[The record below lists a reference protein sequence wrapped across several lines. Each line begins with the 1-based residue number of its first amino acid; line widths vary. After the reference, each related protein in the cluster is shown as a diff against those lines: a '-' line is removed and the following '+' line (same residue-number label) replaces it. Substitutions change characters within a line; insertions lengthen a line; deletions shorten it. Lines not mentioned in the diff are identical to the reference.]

1 MNSETRQKLKEKLNG
16 RVSFEKADL
25 MVYQSDI
32 AGMPGIIMSC
42 IDFAP
47 EAAVVASSVQ
57 DVVSTLKIAAE
68 TNTPVTPRGQGSSGY
83 GGSIPTKS
91 GILLDLTTMD
101 RILNV
106 DESKLIVDV
115 EPGVIWNNLSHEL
128 LKKGMDN
135 KIYPTS
141 APSSTVA
148 GWLAQG
154 GQGIGSLKYGSIRDV
169 VEEVDVVGLDGN
181 VNTYKGDDADL
192 YESTCG
198 IIGVITRVRLACRK
212 AEGIRPF
219 SVTLPNANAVQK
231 FVLKTKKEL
240 DPYTL
245 ILHSPG
251 YVQMRK
257 ESGSDEPIPEGA
269 YLVIV
274 GVEESSADPAKM
286 GIAAEECGGY
296 LQADHIAQSEWDM
309 RCYPMRIKKLGPD
322 LVVSEFYLPEDRFA
336 DAWNEIERDLS
347 ADLVGMEAV
356 AVSGNRIAVL
366 TYILDNAEEFL
377 YHLRVSKSVRA
388 IQIAKR
394 FGGSIYSAGL
404 WFAISSKDVLGDEKY
419 DRVMKIKKEID
430 SGNLLNP
437 GKITAPK
444 VKWLPFIDVCT
455 FMTIGSQIVLPLG
468 KILTY
473 KRPKIKSMEKINE

>member
-1 MNSETRQKLKEKLNG
+1 
-16 RVSFEKADL
+16 
-25 MVYQSDI
+25 
-32 AGMPGIIMSC
+32 
-42 IDFAP
+42 
-47 EAAVVASSVQ
+47 
-57 DVVSTLKIAAE
+57 
-68 TNTPVTPRGQGSSGY
+68 
-83 GGSIPTKS
+83 
-91 GILLDLTTMD
+91 
-101 RILNV
+101 
-106 DESKLIVDV
+106 
-115 EPGVIWNNLSHEL
+115 
-128 LKKGMDN
+128 
-135 KIYPTS
+135 
-141 APSSTVA
+141 
-148 GWLAQG
+148 
-154 GQGIGSLKYGSIRDV
+154 
-169 VEEVDVVGLDGN
+169 
-181 VNTYKGDDADL
+181 
-192 YESTCG
+192 
-198 IIGVITRVRLACRK
+198 
-212 AEGIRPF
+212 
-219 SVTLPNANAVQK
+219 
-231 FVLKTKKEL
+231 
-240 DPYTL
+240 
-245 ILHSPG
+245 
-251 YVQMRK
+251 
-257 ESGSDEPIPEGA
+257 
-269 YLVIV
+269 
-274 GVEESSADPAKM
+274 
-286 GIAAEECGGY
+286 
-296 LQADHIAQSEWDM
+296 
-309 RCYPMRIKKLGPD
+309 MRIKKLGPD